1 LETDTKIGSSLILVG
16 AYVVYRIVIFYG
28 WLGYVSPPLPLS
40 TFFKKILETE
50 KSNLLFMCT
59 FISAGGD
66 SEEARSRGTEN
77 CRGERPLLADTNRRS
92 RATKN

>member
-1 LETDTKIGSSLILVG
+1 
-16 AYVVYRIVIFYG
+16 
-28 WLGYVSPPLPLS
+28 
-40 TFFKKILETE
+40 
-50 KSNLLFMCT
+50 MCT

-92 RATKN
+92 RETKN

>member
-1 LETDTKIGSSLILVG
+1 MNLNKIILDK
-16 AYVVYRIVIFYG
+16 F
-28 WLGYVSPPLPLS
+28 L
-40 TFFKKILETE
+40 
-50 KSNLLFMCT
+50 MCT